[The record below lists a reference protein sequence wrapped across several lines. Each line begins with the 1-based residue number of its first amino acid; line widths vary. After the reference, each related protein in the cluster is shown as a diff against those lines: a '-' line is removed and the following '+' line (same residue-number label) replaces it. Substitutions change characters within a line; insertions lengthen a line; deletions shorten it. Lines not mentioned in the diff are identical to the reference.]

1 MADKHPHIPGRAS
14 HRPGSAPLPHP
25 DVRGSYTRVCTSS
38 TPGCPW
44 LLHPGLKQ
52 LFKPFLAKEKL
63 VLMKNE
69 AILTC
74 FAPIPGRSLFLLYN

>member
-1 MADKHPHIPGRAS
+1 MADKHPHIPEELRTDPDLHLFHTRMSVALT
-14 HRPGSAPLPHP
+14 PGSQAAI
-25 DVRGSYTRVCTSS
+25 
-38 TPGCPW
+38 
-44 LLHPGLKQ
+44 Q
-52 LFKPFLAKEKL
+52 PFLAKEKL

>member
-25 DVRGSYTRVCTSS
+25 DVRGSYTWVSS
-38 TPGCPW
+38 SYSSC
-44 LLHPGLKQ
+44 
-52 LFKPFLAKEKL
+52 FLAKEKL

-74 FAPIPGRSLFLLYN
+74 SASIPGRSLFLLYN

>member
-14 HRPGSAPLPHP
+14 HRPGSAPLP
-25 DVRGSYTRVCTSS
+25 
-38 TPGCPW
+38 
-44 LLHPGLKQ
+44 HPGLKQ

-74 FAPIPGRSLFLLYN
+74 SAPIPGRSLFLLYN

>member
-1 MADKHPHIPGRAS
+1 MQKQGIKVSSAWQINIPTS
-14 HRPGSAPLPHP
+14 PEELLE
-25 DVRGSYTRVCTSS
+25 TRICTSS

-44 LLHPGLKQ
+44 LLHLGLKQ
-52 LFKPFLAKEKL
+52 LFKLFLAKEKL

-74 FAPIPGRSLFLLYN
+74 SAPIPGRSLFLLYN

>member
-1 MADKHPHIPGRAS
+1 MWGCLSAMLRTLLCPVFASYPAKRAFFVSNNLVSVDS
-14 HRPGSAPLPHP
+14 HF
-25 DVRGSYTRVCTSS
+25 
-38 TPGCPW
+38 
-44 LLHPGLKQ
+44 GLYKYKQ